1 LVGTVVRAGVVGF
14 VADGFVRVGAGE
26 LRSKE
31 ESVKIEE
38 SRWNE
43 GGSGVETGRR
53 KRMKKKTH
61 FVLDLVDYA
70 TLPLHVMRTQTHL
83 KASRRAG
90 RKGSDG
96 KEEKDE
102 ES

>member
-1 LVGTVVRAGVVGF
+1 
-14 VADGFVRVGAGE
+14 
-26 LRSKE
+26 
-31 ESVKIEE
+31 
-38 SRWNE
+38 
-43 GGSGVETGRR
+43 VETGRR